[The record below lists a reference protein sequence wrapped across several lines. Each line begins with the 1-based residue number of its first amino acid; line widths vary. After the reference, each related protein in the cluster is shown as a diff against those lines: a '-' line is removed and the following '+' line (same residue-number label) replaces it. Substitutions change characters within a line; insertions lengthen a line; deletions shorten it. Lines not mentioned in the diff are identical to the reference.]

1 MLKVEFDKEK
11 VLAKIKKFHSN
22 ASEKAKGRYEDNYY
36 FVNQMLYIFPKS
48 LDEIKDE
55 VKDEIKNM
63 EEKVNE
69 DIKKFDKG
77 IFTEIVGTFGLHNN
91 KNKLT
96 YIASPV
102 KVYFEKYPGD
112 KEIANEYAYLK
123 ALQNMREFK
132 RIYGNNYIPISAPL
146 LFLKVYDENTE
157 REEAFQAGLEILKK
171 CDVFAYKAD
180 DYIKSKGIRYEY
192 KIAKEL
198 EIEIIRF

>member
-1 MLKVEFDKEK
+1 MLKINFNIDKEK
-11 VLAKIKKFHSN
+11 VLAEIKNFCSDI
-22 ASEKAKGRYEDNYY
+22 SEKEKGRYEDNYDY
-36 FVNQMLYIFPKS
+36 FVNKMLYIFPNS
-48 LDEIKDE
+48 LDE
-55 VKDEIKNM
+55 VKDEIKKYG
-63 EEKVNE
+63 EKVNE
-69 DIKKFDKG
+69 EIKKFDKL
-77 IFTEIVGTFGLHNN
+77 IFKEIVGTFGLHKNN
-91 KNKLT
+91 NKLT

-180 DYIKSKGIRYEY
+180 DYIKSKGIRDEY
-192 KIAKEL
+192 KLAKEIGL
-198 EIEIIRF
+198 EIIPF

>member
-1 MLKVEFDKEK
+1 MLKIYFNNDKEK
-11 VLAKIKKFHSN
+11 VLAEMKKFCSDI
-22 ASEKAKGRYEDNYY
+22 SEKAKGEYGDSYDY
-36 FVNQMLYIFPKS
+36 FANQMLYMFPKS
-48 LDEIKDE
+48 LDEFE
-55 VKDEIKNM
+55 DEIKKSG
-63 EEKVNE
+63 EKVNE
-69 DIKKFDKG
+69 EIKKFDKG
-77 IFTEIVGTFGLHNN
+77 IFKEIVGTFGLHNN

-102 KVYFEKYPGD
+102 KVYFEKYPHD

-171 CDVFAYKAD
+171 CDVFSYKVC
-180 DYIKSKGIRYEY
+180 DYINSKGIRDEY
-192 KIAKEL
+192 KLAKEIGL
-198 EIEIIRF
+198 EIITF

>member
-1 MLKVEFDKEK
+1 MIKLDFEFDKEK
-11 VLAKIKKFHSN
+11 VLGEIKKIYSN
-22 ASEKAKGRYEDNYY
+22 VSEKAKGKYEDGYDY
-36 FVNQMLYIFPKS
+36 FVNQMLYMFPKS
-48 LDEIKDE
+48 LDEFKDE
-55 VKDEIKNM
+55 MKKYGEKLDE
-63 EEKVNE
+63 E
-69 DIKKFDKG
+69 IKKFDKG

-102 KVYFEKYPGD
+102 KVYFEKYPDD

-180 DYIKSKGIRYEY
+180 DYIKSKGIRDEY
-192 KIAKEL
+192 KLAKEL
-198 EIEIIRF
+198 DIEIIRF